1 MEEKNKVSL
10 TIVASTLLII
20 LILGLA
26 WWISNS
32 LVIQAEL
39 YDSIVDLLYSIIILS
54 GFLLS
59 RRKRKPKYPEGLIRL
74 EPIIASI
81 VGVIV
86 IGTGSYIIYNSIQN
100 IDGNS
105 STEFSLLALI
115 LLITSTAIK
124 LLLFLYV
131 RRKSERLDSSSLYA
145 TSVDLRNDVLT
156 HLASI
161 IGFVSVITQFKI
173 IEPLIAAIIATYILF
188 SGFKLIQENIPNILG
203 FSVDQ
208 DEKQKLKQVA
218 LSQEKVHGVHDYE
231 VHFTGDM
238 IDVSMHL
245 EVDGGMSIN
254 EGHQVEIS
262 VADDLRDASDYRI
275 NEINLHLDPDGLDE
289 WKQES

>member
-161 IGFVSVITQFKI
+161 IGFISVITQFKI

-262 VADDLRDASDYRI
+262 VADDLREASDYRI